1 MPRTTREPCLAGRV
15 DTAGPGGR
23 ETSGWRR
30 AVSGSRRDRA
40 AVAAAAAML
49 ALAACHGP
57 ARPVASPSPSP
68 AVSSA
73 TSSAPSAAPTPVAA
87 GATVIGVIGDFGVDD
102 APVRQVV
109 ALMRGFARPLAA
121 VVTTG
126 DNAYPSGTA
135 ADAAFAK
142 AALAPLLGPR
152 TPLYASL
159 GNHDEVTHDGR
170 PVMAAL
176 GIRAHWYT
184 AVVGPVELVVLDAN
198 RPADPA
204 QLAFLKRVLARPRAA
219 AFRVVVFHQ
228 PAVSCSFHPPDPG
241 VVRRWVPL
249 FAGRVDLVLSGH
261 NHTYER
267 FTAPSGLTYV
277 TTGGGG
283 APLYPSSA
291 SMCAGPAR
299 PVFFRTVHHA
309 VRLTVTPAT
318 LLVEAVGLD
327 GKAFDSVTISR

>member
-1 MPRTTREPCLAGRV
+1 V
-15 DTAGPGGR
+15 Y
-23 ETSGWRR
+23 
-30 AVSGSRRDRA
+30 GSRRGRA
-40 AVAAAAAML
+40 AVAASATML
-49 ALAACHGP
+49 ALGACHGP
-57 ARPVASPSPSP
+57 ARPVASPPPSP

-73 TSSAPSAAPTPVAA
+73 TSSAPSATTSAAPSPVAP

-109 ALMRGFARPLAA
+109 ALMRGFAGGRPLAA

-198 RPADPA
+198 RPSDPA
-204 QLAFLKRVLARPRAA
+204 QLAFLQRVLARPRAA

-241 VVRRWVPL
+241 VVKRWVPL

-309 VRLTVTPAT
+309 VRLTVTPAR

-327 GKAFDSVTISR
+327 GKTFDSVTISR